1 MTTPTPSTPRVSVV
15 IPSYN
20 HERYLQDTMDSVLSQ
35 QGVDLELVI
44 IDDGSRDGSWQ
55 LIQEAASRDSRVRP
69 YAQANQGAHAA
80 INAGLRACRGEFLA
94 ILNSDDRYQPGRLA
108 TLVALAQAGPGLDFI
123 ATGLRLINDASQPVI
138 QAPWLDEYQ
147 RMRDTARE
155 QGLWAALLERNFTV
169 STSNFFMRRSL
180 YEALGPIRPLRY
192 NMDWDYALRAYL
204 QAPERFAWRDD
215 LVLLDYRLHGS
226 NTILGGLPVSAIE
239 ANHLLYRSLKQR
251 YGVPG
256 SALASLRRHYR
267 LIRLQQVSK
276 VAQER
281 DTRWEAELQKAHAG
295 WAATRDENDQ
305 VHARLGDTLTEL
317 GVARTG
323 WGEARKDLGET
334 RQELGLV
341 RHELAQ
347 VLASRSYRIGRKVT
361 APVRW
366 LKARLRKDEPAVAS
380 SLASSASGAVPSE
393 ALVQGAAAAAAG
405 HPAPAY
411 QPLALPDVVDMP
423 AAERPRVAA
432 HLHVHHLDLLDE
444 LLDAVGN
451 LPTPF
456 DLFVTTTNSLDTV
469 QPQVLARFPGAQV
482 WQPANQG
489 KDVGPFVDA
498 LNRHR
503 LDQYDLVLKLHGK
516 KSQNHPNYLAAVR
529 GLFGKDIRD
538 GDDWRR
544 KLIAPLAGSPRRV
557 AQIYQAFA
565 NDAQLGMAGAARFI
579 CKAPDADPDAYAAL
593 CERLGVSDQILFFG
607 GTMFWIRG
615 AALAPFLGAGLTLD
629 DFDDRH
635 AASVEG
641 TLEHGCERV
650 FGALAAKA
658 GGRLGGLDDLQA

>member
-55 LIQEAASRDSRVRP
+55 LIQEAASRDSRVRAF
-69 YAQANQGAHAA
+69 AQANQGAHAA
-80 INAGLRACRGEFLA
+80 INAGLQACRGEFLA

-108 TLVALAQAGPGLDFI
+108 TLVELAQAGQGLDFI
-123 ATGLRLINDASQPVI
+123 ATGLRLINDASQPVL

-155 QGLWAALLERNFTV
+155 EGLWAALLERNFTV

-204 QAPERFAWRDD
+204 HGPERFAWRDE

-256 SALASLRRHYR
+256 SAVASLRRHYR

-281 DTRWEAELQKAHAG
+281 DTRWEAELQRAHAG

-305 VHARLGDTLTEL
+305 VHARLGDTLTQL
-317 GVARTG
+317 GVARTA
-323 WGEARKDLGET
+323 WGEARKELDET
-334 RQELGLV
+334 

-366 LKARLRKDEPAVAS
+366 LKARMRKDAP
-380 SLASSASGAVPSE
+380 
-393 ALVQGAAAAAAG
+393 AAATFAG
-405 HPAPAY
+405 TPQSSDLPQAEGSDGQSAQHPAPLY
-411 QPLALPDVVDMP
+411 RPVVLPT
-423 AAERPRVAA
+423 AAEPPVTALPRVAA

-451 LPTPF
+451 LPAPF

-469 QPQVLARFPGAQV
+469 QPQVLTRFPGAQV

-489 KDVGPFVDA
+489 KDVGPFIDA
-498 LNRHR
+498 LNKYR

-544 KLIAPLAGSPRRV
+544 KLIAPLAGSPQRV
-557 AQIYQAFA
+557 AQVYQAFA
-565 NDAQLGMAGAARFI
+565 DDAQLGMAGAARFI
-579 CKAPDADPDAYAAL
+579 CRAPDADPAAYAAL

-615 AALAPFLGAGLTLD
+615 AALAPLLDAGLTLD
-629 DFDDRH
+629 GFDDRH

-650 FGALAAKA
+650 FGALAARA
-658 GGRLGGLDDLQA
+658 GGHLGGLDDLQA